1 MSTTAEFIPSE
12 LKILAVSSVPA
23 LGRAMEIMLRA
34 VGFGE
39 VKVSDPINTCK
50 TAEKM
55 NPDFILFTPEYLSS
69 PVEEK
74 LAIGCPCKERK
85 ECKKALII
93 MLLRKQNSDVVMTSK
108 DMGFDS
114 IVFADASVQKMH
126 VLFERVY
133 LHHNSI

>member
-1 MSTTAEFIPSE
+1 MSTSAEFIPSE
-12 LKILAVSSVPA
+12 LSILGVSSLPA

-39 VKVSDPINTCK
+39 VKISDPINTCK
-50 TAEKM
+50 IAETMK
-55 NPDFILFTPEYLSS
+55 PDFILFTPEFLSS

-74 LAIGCPCKERK
+74 LAIGCPCTAKIK
-85 ECKKALII
+85 CKKALII
-93 MLLRKQNSDVVMTSK
+93 MMLRKQSSEAVMMSK

-114 IVFADASVQKMH
+114 IVFADASVEKMY
-126 VLFERVY
+126 VLLERVY